1 MHRLSR
7 NKRSFQRMALPNP
20 AVPTPQ
26 DNRSLAQAV
35 LGDGRPLLLFSGLM
49 LFVAG
54 AFGVFQAAT
63 GHFLPHDE
71 AYLGMSAQELC
82 AFYDCRI
89 LRFMIHDRVAF
100 GGALG
105 GVGIL
110 YLWLAEFPLRRGESW
125 AWWAFLLSGAAG
137 FLSFLSFLGYG
148 YLDTWHGVATLFLF
162 PCFVAGLWRSYTG
175 AYAMFP
181 LEWKSLL
188 TLSRMWRAHTGL
200 ADLCLAMTAT
210 GLLSAGAVIVF
221 GGMTRVFV
229 PEDLAYM
236 ALTVE
241 NLHGISER
249 LVPLIAH
256 DRVAFGGALFC
267 TGILMAFA
275 VLFAQRTRNLWEVLF
290 LAGSLGFLSAI
301 GVHFVVGYVNWFHLL
316 PAYLAATVF
325 YTGMALSYPRAT
337 GKPTAQ

>member
-1 MHRLSR
+1 M
-7 NKRSFQRMALPNP
+7 NVPNP
-20 AVPTPQ
+20 AHPKRP
-26 DNRSLAQAV
+26 DNRSLSQAV
-35 LGDGRPLLLFSGLM
+35 LGDGRPLLLFTGLM

-54 AFGVFQAAT
+54 AFGVFQAST

-71 AYLGMSAQELC
+71 TYLGMSAQALC

-89 LRFMIHDRVAF
+89 VRFMIHDRVAF

-110 YLWLAEFPLRRGESW
+110 YLWLAEFPLRRRENW
-125 AWWAFLLSGAAG
+125 AWWAFLLSGVAG
-137 FLSFLSFLGYG
+137 FLSFLTFLGYG
-148 YLDTWHGVATLFLF
+148 YLDTWHGVATLVLF
-162 PCFVAGLWRSYTG
+162 PCFLLGLWQSYDSAYRAFPRGWKATLAINRTGTARS
-175 AYAMFP
+175 
-181 LEWKSLL
+181 
-188 TLSRMWRAHTGL
+188 RI

-241 NLHGISER
+241 NLHGISDR

-275 VLFAQRTRNLWEVLF
+275 VLFAQRTHNLWEILF
-290 LAGSLGFLSAI
+290 VAGSLGFVSAI